1 MPSTGALLP
10 ALNGEEAMSREQN
23 LQAQS
28 RLGELLA
35 AKDVDHLHE
44 VFHENV
50 VDHDPAPGQAPGV
63 EGTKQFWAGFFAAF
77 PDASTSLETL
87 VADDDNVVV
96 VLTITGT
103 HSGPL
108 MGIEPTG
115 KRISVR
121 GIQVGRYEDGML
133 VERWGSTD
141 QLGLLQQIGAT
152 DIGS

>member
-1 MPSTGALLP
+1 
-10 ALNGEEAMSREQN
+10 MSREQN
-23 LQAQS
+23 IQAQS

-50 VDHDPAPGQAPGV
+50 VDHDPAPGQAAGV
-63 EGTKQFWAGFFAAF
+63 AGIKQFWTGFFAAF
-77 PDASTSLETL
+77 PDLSLSLETL

-96 VLTITGT
+96 GLTVTGT
-103 HSGPL
+103 HTGPL

-115 KRISVR
+115 KKISVR
-121 GIQVGRYEDGML
+121 GIQIGRYEDGML

-141 QLGLLQQIGAT
+141 QLGMLQQLGVV
-152 DIGS
+152 DVGK

>member
-1 MPSTGALLP
+1 
-10 ALNGEEAMSREQN
+10 MSREQN
-23 LQAQS
+23 VQAQQ
-28 RLGELLA
+28 RLGELIA

-63 EGTKQFWAGFFAAF
+63 DGIKQFWSDFLAAV
-77 PDASTSLETL
+77 PDLELGVETL
-87 VADDDNVVV
+87 VADEDNVVV

-103 HSGPL
+103 HTGAL

-115 KRISVR
+115 KSISVR
-121 GIQVGRYEDGML
+121 GIQAGRFEDGML

-141 QLGLLQQIGAT
+141 QLGLLQQIGAV